1 MIYYEFYFLY
11 FKIIYYTSYSNAVI
25 TDNLTFLYANPRT
38 LLFPLVNK
46 KSIWDMGLLGKN
58 TNKTSFFFVKRQK
71 NNQKV
76 VLFIV
81 FVYFC
86 TRKIRCRIIFMNTTI
101 DNRTL
106 TQTSVNEQRVNMEQE
121 VKDWEKYSRQ
131 IVLAMSKRMA
141 ELGMTQQML
150 AEKMNCTQQYVSKV
164 LKGQKNM
171 SLETLCKIESTLGI
185 EIFKRLDDIE

>member
-1 MIYYEFYFLY
+1 
-11 FKIIYYTSYSNAVI
+11 
-25 TDNLTFLYANPRT
+25 
-38 LLFPLVNK
+38 
-46 KSIWDMGLLGKN
+46 
-58 TNKTSFFFVKRQK
+58 
-71 NNQKV
+71 
-76 VLFIV
+76 
-81 FVYFC
+81 
-86 TRKIRCRIIFMNTTI
+86 MNTTI

-141 ELGMTQQML
+141 EIGMTHQML

>member
-11 FKIIYYTSYSNAVI
+11 FKIIYYTSYCNAVI
-25 TDNLTFLYANPRT
+25 TDNLTFLYANPQT

-46 KSIWDMGLLGKN
+46 KKHMGNGIN
-58 TNKTSFFFVKRQK
+58 TYKTSFFFVKRQK

-106 TQTSVNEQRVNMEQE
+106 TQTSVCARL
-121 VKDWEKYSRQ
+121 KAHWELRYSS
-131 IVLAMSKRMA
+131 VLMILNKI
-141 ELGMTQQML
+141 T
-150 AEKMNCTQQYVSKV
+150 
-164 LKGQKNM
+164 LK
-171 SLETLCKIESTLGI
+171 L
-185 EIFKRLDDIE
+185 